1 MTSTKQIFQE
11 LSEDYHNI
19 LGSSTN
25 LIEAIK
31 ERDKRIKDLELQ
43 IESINKP
50 LTKTNKN
57 KPKTNNDTIKGT

>member
-1 MTSTKQIFQE
+1 MTSTEQIFQD
-11 LSEDYHNI
+11 LYEDYHQI

-43 IESINKP
+43 LE
-50 LTKTNKN
+50 
-57 KPKTNNDTIKGT
+57 TIASANL